1 MTKQKINWRKIK
13 SEYING
19 QATQAELAKKY
30 GVSRARIS
38 VRCAE
43 EGWVNL
49 RKQRESKAIAKSI
62 EKKADQQAEILAMM
76 DETMLNLMRMTQEV
90 SRQTEQ
96 LKKYLVEERSPDGS
110 QTVVEKEFEKIDSKM
125 LKDLASTQKLLAEEA
140 RKHFGISTEAEK
152 QQLEMARERL
162 AIEKAKASAYTD
174 DDESDTGVI
183 VLAPVIGEDG
193 GSEDE

>member
-1 MTKQKINWRKIK
+1 MAEKRINWRKIK

-30 GVSRARIS
+30 DVSRARIS
-38 VRCAE
+38 VKCAE

-62 EKKADQQAEILAMM
+62 DKKAEQQAQVLAMM

-90 SRQTEQ
+90 SRKAEQ
-96 LKKYLVEERSPDGS
+96 LTKYLVEERSFDGS
-110 QTVVEKEFEKIDSKM
+110 TTIVEKEFEKVDSKM

-152 QQLEMARERL
+152 EQLKMARERL
-162 AIEKAKASAYTD
+162 ELEKAKASAYTD
-174 DDESDTGVI
+174 DEDDSTGVI

-193 GSEDE
+193 GPDNE